1 VKQSFI
7 ERAYWGIR
15 RRIRSLF
22 GVEERLQRKYAK
34 AKAAAPPAQSL
45 KKSSPGA
52 TVMTDVVDATGWWT
66 QIDPPPLANMARVV
80 GKDYEVFVRSG
91 RSLAAKIKGHIDQWA
106 GTDRK
111 LTVLDFGCGPGRIAL
126 PMFFEQRLLTHACD
140 IDASATAYLARQL
153 PDVDVRATPFKPPL
167 PFPDNTFDV
176 VYSVSIWTHLPEAA
190 QLEWLA
196 EMRRII
202 KPGGYLMAT
211 TSSYKAIDHRRDNM
225 KISTW
230 QGVDANDL
238 RREGI
243 MYRES
248 PTLHTQADIWFPG
261 VTDSYGQTSNDPAY
275 IINKWSDYFVLKRHL
290 INDIANIQDMN
301 IMLNAKA

>member
-1 VKQSFI
+1 LSQTFS

-22 GVEERLQRKYAK
+22 GVEAPLQRKNVNATVV
-34 AKAAAPPAQSL
+34 APSSQSL
-45 KKSSPGA
+45 KDVLPIK
-52 TVMTDVVDATGWWT
+52 TVMTDVVDAPEWWGK
-66 QIDPPPLANMARVV
+66 IDPPPTENMARVV

-91 RSLAAKIKGHIDQWA
+91 RSLAAKIKGHVDHWA
-106 GTDRK
+106 GTGRD
-111 LTVLDFGCGPGRIAL
+111 LTVLDFGCGCGRIAL
-126 PMFFEQRLLTHACD
+126 PMFFEQGMLTHACD
-140 IDASATAYLARQL
+140 IDASATAYLAGQL
-153 PDVDVRATPFKPPL
+153 PSVDVRATPFKPPL
-167 PFPDNTFDV
+167 PYDDNTFDV
-176 VYSVSIWTHLPEAA
+176 VYSVSIWTHLTAA
-190 QLEWLA
+190 DQIEWLK

-211 TSSYKAIDHRRDNM
+211 TSSYKAIEHRRDNM
-225 KISTW
+225 KIATW

-238 RREGI
+238 RKEGI

-248 PTLHTQADIWFPG
+248 PTLHTEADKWFPG

-301 IMLNAKA
+301 IMLNAK